1 MNRLGQNQKLT
12 NISKKEFENQEFFVQ
27 FKNEIEKYL
36 NELDY
41 KDEIET

>member
-1 MNRLGQNQKLT
+1 MNRLDQNKKLT
-12 NISKKEFENQEFFVQ
+12 NVCKKEFENQEFFVQ

-41 KDEIET
+41 KNEIET